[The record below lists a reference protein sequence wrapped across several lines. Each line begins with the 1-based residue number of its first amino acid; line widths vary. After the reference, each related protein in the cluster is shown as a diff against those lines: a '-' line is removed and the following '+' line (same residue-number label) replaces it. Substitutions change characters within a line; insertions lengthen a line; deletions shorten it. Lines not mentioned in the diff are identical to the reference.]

1 MLDEDHNWAIDIAG
15 LKVSLEESKEHC
27 DPRIM
32 VVINP
37 GNPTGKKMDIQHQCT
52 VHASVT
58 YSSLCT
64 LCDIANEKEY
74 LFMTEIPFLLK

>member
-37 GNPTGKKMDIQHQCT
+37 GNPTGKTRNT
-52 VHASVT
+52 VCSNPRRV
-58 YSSLCT
+58 
-64 LCDIANEKEY
+64 
-74 LFMTEIPFLLK
+74 